1 MPRTDL
7 DPECM
12 TFLRQSWARYRDP
25 DVPQA
30 AVLKASRRQQGN
42 CANVQPRRS
51 PQAGPVG

>member
-30 AVLKASRRQQGN
+30 AVLKAS
-42 CANVQPRRS
+42 
-51 PQAGPVG
+51 